1 MPVRKVK
8 KLVKKIAY
16 AGIILALLGLAAGGL
31 VVAYFVRDLPDP
43 SQIGERQIAE
53 STKIYDRT
61 GEIVLYEIHGEEK
74 RTIIP
79 LEEIPDYAKFATI
92 AIEDNDFYSHGGIS
106 IRGILRAVFID
117 LRFKNLSQG
126 GSSITQQLIKNSFLG
141 KERTFTRKI
150 KEAILAVMLEQKYGK
165 DDILEFYLNQIP
177 YGSNAYGIQAAARTF
192 FGKDAKDLTH
202 AESALLAALPK
213 APTYYSPYG
222 SHTEE
227 LNARKNYILDRMAE
241 LGYLSEK
248 DAHDARIEKLNF
260 LSPVQNIRAPHFV
273 MMVREYLNERYGEDA
288 IEAGGLRVVTTLDWE
303 LQEIAEDV
311 ISKGAERNERLIK
324 AKNAALTAV
333 NPKTGEI
340 VALVGSRNYFDVDQ
354 EGNFNV
360 STAKRQP
367 GSAFKPFVYAAAFKK
382 GFRPETIL
390 FDVPTEFNPQCS
402 SGATSTVI
410 SDRQLRQG
418 EKPAEYEKC
427 YHPENYDD
435 TFRGPV
441 SLRKALAQSINVP
454 SVKLLYLTGI
464 SDSIQL
470 AKDLGI
476 TTLTEP
482 ERYGLSLVLGGAEVR
497 LTELVN
503 AYGVF
508 ANDGIMNPL
517 TFILEIRK
525 GNEVLEEKKD
535 ESRPVLDTNIA
546 RMITDV
552 LSDNDARIGVFQP
565 HSSLYFPDRNV
576 AAKTGTTQEYR
587 DAWTI
592 GYTPSLAAGVWVGN
606 NDNTSIQQKGSGVLA
621 AAPIWHDFMAS
632 ATAKTLPEEFIRPEY
647 HFEEKPIIRGLWQ
660 GDQIVKLDR
669 ISKKRASTS
678 TPQEF
683 IEEIAVG
690 DPHSILYWIDKSNP
704 TGEKPEYPERDQ
716 QYKNWEWAFQNW
728 FSSSDLS
735 VMRPETVS
743 TEFDDVHTE
752 SNKPTITVISFQEDA
767 SSTAI
772 IVSVSSRFFIR
783 ELDVF
788 SDSELVHGVTFPKK
802 DAPIGFTISKSYS
815 EGQKQKITVKA
826 YDDVGNFNEI
836 TLE

>member
-1 MPVRKVK
+1 VRKVK

-704 TGEKPEYPERDQ
+704 TGEKPEYPERDP

-788 SDSELVHGVTFPKK
+788 SDSELVSSYTFPKK